1 MNSAKF
7 FKSVLASQI
16 PALHETHQ
24 YKAERLDI
32 LDCKTSTLDA
42 FIHITAR
49 NMNNDQET
57 YCTQEL
63 ISSK

>member
-32 LDCKTSTLDA
+32 LDCKTSTLDSCV
-42 FIHITAR
+42 HITAR
-49 NMNNDQET
+49 NMNNEQEMD
-57 YCTQEL
+57 CIQAL
-63 ISSK
+63 ISIK